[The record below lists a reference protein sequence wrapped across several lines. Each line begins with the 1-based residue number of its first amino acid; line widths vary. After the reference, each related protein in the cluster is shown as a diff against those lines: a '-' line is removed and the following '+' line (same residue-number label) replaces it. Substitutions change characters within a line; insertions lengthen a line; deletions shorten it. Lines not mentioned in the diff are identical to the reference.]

1 MADLEVKV
9 AAGLSMAQ
17 DMETKKAAL
26 ELQRQEAGAAYKVDK
41 DNLLAERTQL
51 QVRRVFSQG
60 GVSVWERLCLSKEA
74 YSLSL

>member
-26 ELQRQEAGAAYKVDK
+26 ELQRQEAGAAYKLDK
-41 DNLLAERTQL
+41 DKLLAERTQL
-51 QVRRVFSQG
+51 QVGGVAAR
-60 GVSVWERLCLSKEA
+60 GVSVWGGVASQ
-74 YSLSL
+74 